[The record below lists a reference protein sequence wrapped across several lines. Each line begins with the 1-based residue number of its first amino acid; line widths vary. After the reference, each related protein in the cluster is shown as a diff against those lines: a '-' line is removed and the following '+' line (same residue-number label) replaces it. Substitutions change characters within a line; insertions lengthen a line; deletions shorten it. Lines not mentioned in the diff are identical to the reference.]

1 LNFSPFE
8 AFDSS
13 PIIAAWVR
21 AKQWSIAMTPDGMLE
36 SIAGSYGQAGNAEPA
51 RRVDRALDMLRAHLL
66 ERTVGNDWNE
76 EHAHEVARA
85 IVTCLRESTGVPAD
99 SKPSR
104 APGLSREYLR
114 RALRFIRDNLDSKL
128 NWEQIAD
135 AVGLAPF
142 NFGRSFK
149 LTTGLTP
156 HQYVIRCRM
165 RKAMSLLASSDQSI
179 CDIALD
185 VGCSCQSHLTTLFR
199 KHAGTTPA
207 AFRLASR
214 RAR

>member
-1 LNFSPFE
+1 MP
-8 AFDSS
+8 
-13 PIIAAWVR
+13 
-21 AKQWSIAMTPDGMLE
+21 G
-36 SIAGSYGQAGNAEPA
+36 SIAGLYGLASSTDPA

-66 ERTVGNDWNE
+66 ERSAGSDWNE

-85 IVTCLRESTGVPAD
+85 IVSCLRDSAGLPAD
-99 SKPSR
+99 DKPLR

-114 RALRFIRDNLDSKL
+114 RAIRFIRDNLDAKL

-156 HQYVIRCRM
+156 HQYVIRCRI
-165 RKAMSLLASSDQSI
+165 RKAMSLLANSDQTI
-179 CDIALD
+179 CDIALN

-199 KHAGTTPA
+199 KHTGTTPG
-207 AFRLASR
+207 AFRMASR
-214 RAR
+214 WSPPNPSARLQSP

>member
-1 LNFSPFE
+1 MTESMS
-8 AFDSS
+8 DS
-13 PIIAAWVR
+13 
-21 AKQWSIAMTPDGMLE
+21 
-36 SIAGSYGQAGNAEPA
+36 NAQTSSADPA

-66 ERTVGNDWNE
+66 DRAVGNDWNE

-85 IVTCLRESTGVPAD
+85 IIRCLRESANLPSDD
-99 SKPSR
+99 SPLR
-104 APGLSREYLR
+104 APGLSRESLR
-114 RALRFIRDNLDSKL
+114 RAVKFIHDNLDAKL

-165 RKAMSLLASSDQSI
+165 RKAMSLLASTDLSI

-199 KHAGTTPA
+199 KHTGTTPG
-207 AFRLASR
+207 AFRVDSKMGRGALLAAQAAS
-214 RAR
+214 ASYS

>member
-1 LNFSPFE
+1 
-8 AFDSS
+8 
-13 PIIAAWVR
+13 
-21 AKQWSIAMTPDGMLE
+21 MTPDGMLE
-36 SIAGSYGQAGNAEPA
+36 SIAGSHGQASSADPA

-85 IVTCLRESTGVPAD
+85 IVTCLRESADFPAD
-99 SKPSR
+99 DR
-104 APGLSREYLR
+104 QMRLPGLSRESLR
-114 RALRFIRDNLDSKL
+114 RAVRFIHDNLDSKL
-128 NWEQIAD
+128 NWEQIAQ

-142 NFGRSFK
+142 SFGRSFK

-165 RKAMSLLASSDQSI
+165 RKAMSLLANTEQSI
-179 CDIALD
+179 CDISLD

-199 KHAGTTPA
+199 KHTGTTPG
-207 AFRLASR
+207 AFRMASKKTRGAFLAAPA
-214 RAR
+214 RAAGARSYS

>member
-1 LNFSPFE
+1 
-8 AFDSS
+8 
-13 PIIAAWVR
+13 
-21 AKQWSIAMTPDGMLE
+21 MTPDGMLDP
-36 SIAGSYGQAGNAEPA
+36 IAGSYGQASSTDPA
-51 RRVDRALDMLRAHLL
+51 RRVNRALDMLRAHLL

-85 IVTCLRESTGVPAD
+85 IIACLRESASFPAD
-99 SKPSR
+99 DKPIR
-104 APGLSREYLR
+104 AQGLSREYLR
-114 RALRFIRDNLDSKL
+114 RAVRFIQENLDTKL
-128 NWEQIAD
+128 DWDRIAE

-165 RKAMSLLASSDQSI
+165 RKAMSLLAKTDQSI
-179 CDIALD
+179 CEIALD

-199 KHAGTTPA
+199 KHTGTTPG
-207 AFRLASR
+207 AFRMASKEGRGAFLAAP
-214 RAR
+214 ARVA

>member
-1 LNFSPFE
+1 
-8 AFDSS
+8 
-13 PIIAAWVR
+13 
-21 AKQWSIAMTPDGMLE
+21 MTPDGMLE
-36 SIAGSYGQAGNAEPA
+36 QIAGSHAQTGSPDPA

-66 ERTVGNDWNE
+66 DRAVGTDWNE

-85 IVTCLRESTGVPAD
+85 IITCLRESADFPAD
-99 SKPSR
+99 GRQTR
-104 APGLSREYLR
+104 APGLSRESLR
-114 RALRFIRDNLDSKL
+114 RAVRHIHGNLDTKL

-165 RKAMSLLASSDQSI
+165 RKAMSLLVNTDQTI

-199 KHAGTTPA
+199 KHTGTTPG
-207 AFRLASR
+207 AFRMASKIGRGAFLAV
-214 RAR
+214 RAVGARSYS